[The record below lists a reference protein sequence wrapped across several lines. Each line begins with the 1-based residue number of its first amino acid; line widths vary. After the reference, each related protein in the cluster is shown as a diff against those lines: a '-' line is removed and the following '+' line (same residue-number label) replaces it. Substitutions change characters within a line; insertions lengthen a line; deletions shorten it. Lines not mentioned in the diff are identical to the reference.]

1 MSGRVYLHKSYSL
14 VFLFPSLFTLTNPIT
29 FTNKVDD
36 DFNILGVIA
45 QCMAL
50 RHFLIYDV
58 THTCSNSNAQAKA
71 QAPRVKGIRI
81 YEIDK
86 AIN

>member
-1 MSGRVYLHKSYSL
+1 M
-14 VFLFPSLFTLTNPIT
+14 
-29 FTNKVDD
+29 
-36 DFNILGVIA
+36 
-45 QCMAL
+45 
-50 RHFLIYDV
+50 YDV
-58 THTCSNSNAQAKA
+58 THTCSNSNAQAKL